1 MILAEHAVVVTMDPA
16 RRILLDG
23 SVLID
28 GERIVQVGRGADVL
42 APRARNG
49 R

>member
-1 MILAEHAVVVTMDPA
+1 MILVEHAVVVTMDPA

-28 GERIVQVGRGADVL
+28 RGRVAQVGRAADVM
-42 APRARNG
+42 AASARNG

>member
-1 MILAEHAVVVTMDPA
+1 MILVEHSVVVTMDPA
-16 RRILLDG
+16 RRIFPDG

-28 GERIVQVGRGADVL
+28 GGRIAQVGRAAGVM

>member
-28 GERIVQVGRGADVL
+28 GGRIAQVGRAAGVL